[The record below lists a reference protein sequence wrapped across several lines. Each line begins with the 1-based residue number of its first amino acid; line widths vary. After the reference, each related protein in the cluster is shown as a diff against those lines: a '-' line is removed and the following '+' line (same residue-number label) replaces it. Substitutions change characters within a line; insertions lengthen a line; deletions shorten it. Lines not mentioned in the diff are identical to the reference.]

1 MTTRFSFALI
11 AATAILSAP
20 AGAQLLPPLGGGSG
34 GGLGG
39 VVGGVVGGVNRTV
52 DSIGGPVMSGPVGG
66 ILSSPGSVL
75 GSNRLGTTANSVSVQ
90 EQALTE
96 GGFDRVESLVSSVAA
111 PPASLMELRRMRLQ
125 MLIRAHRRELDRD
138 EDGNPVRRD
147 RLVAVQPVP
156 ATLAAAARA
165 GFHVIDNQ
173 ADPIL
178 GVRVVTLSIPKRM
191 SPRKALAR
199 LRKAAMG
206 IDADYDHVFEPAGGA
221 LAPSDIALAMGA
233 AGSKTWS

>member
-111 PPASLMELRRMRLQ
+111 PPASRATRRYPC
-125 MLIRAHRRELDRD
+125 RR
-138 EDGNPVRRD
+138 NMSAPV
-147 RLVAVQPVP
+147 
-156 ATLAAAARA
+156 
-165 GFHVIDNQ
+165 
-173 ADPIL
+173 
-178 GVRVVTLSIPKRM
+178 
-191 SPRKALAR
+191 
-199 LRKAAMG
+199 
-206 IDADYDHVFEPAGGA
+206 YE
-221 LAPSDIALAMGA
+221 
-233 AGSKTWS
+233 GSASR